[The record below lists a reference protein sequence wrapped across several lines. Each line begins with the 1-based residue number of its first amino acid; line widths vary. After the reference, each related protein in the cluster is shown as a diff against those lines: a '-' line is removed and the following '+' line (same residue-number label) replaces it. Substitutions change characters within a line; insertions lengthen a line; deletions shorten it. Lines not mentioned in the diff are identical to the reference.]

1 MCRTRADTERSAR
14 DKQEILCA
22 TPVRIDESIIAPT
35 PAETSPKRQGGTKGE
50 KHGAKYYGVWH
61 DGPNHSP
68 KGLRKKK
75 STRYAGRPTI
85 QHFLVNSRQPAT
97 ATAPPPSFR
106 PPPSQRGR
114 RGGEGGVGE
123 EERPGFSLVP
133 SPFFFSLEGKS
144 LLQRT
149 AHRPNIAAIV
159 SDAKPVKSIRH

>member
-106 PPPSQRGR
+106 PPPSKGGGGAG
-114 RGGEGGVGE
+114 RGGWEKRKDQG
-123 EERPGFSLVP
+123 SLSCP
-133 SPFFFSLEGKS
+133 PLFFSRWKENRSYKGPLIGRTLPPSCLTQS
-144 LLQRT
+144 LSR
-149 AHRPNIAAIV
+149 V
-159 SDAKPVKSIRH
+159 